1 MAGRFG
7 FDAPRELPIEESIAW
22 AAANDFWYIDFNADN
37 PPNDIASFDEAR
49 ATGVRELL
57 AETGVQLGVHPVS
70 AINNAEYVPI
80 MAEAVDAYLAA
91 NVRLAAALGCGWIIA
106 HGGYQFGDVELR
118 RRAAVER
125 VRRLADLAGEAG
137 LMVYFENH
145 NKEPDLAEV
154 HYIPHNVEETR
165 WFLDEI
171 EAPHFKWAFN
181 VAHGHLVPEGWAGF
195 VDAFGTDNIAQVR
208 VNDNTGEYEV
218 HMVPGEG
225 TIDFA
230 ALFARMEGGGY
241 EGWYNLGFGDQ
252 ADKIRIRDWFAT
264 LI

>member
-1 MAGRFG
+1 
-7 FDAPRELPIEESIAW
+7 
-22 AAANDFWYIDFNADN
+22 
-37 PPNDIASFDEAR
+37 
-49 ATGVRELL
+49 
-57 AETGVQLGVHPVS
+57 
-70 AINNAEYVPI
+70 
-80 MAEAVDAYLAA
+80 
-91 NVRLAAALGCGWIIA
+91 
-106 HGGYQFGDVELR
+106 
-118 RRAAVER
+118 
-125 VRRLADLAGEAG
+125 
-137 LMVYFENH
+137 MVYFENH

-241 EGWYNLGFGDQ
+241 EGWYNLSAILMTGITSTRSPPKNQ
-252 ADKIRIRDWFAT
+252 IRRHELAIQMNLPCDHT
-264 LI
+264 EYL